1 MDLGEMARKHGDKI
15 AFLGALDQRVLC
27 WGTVD
32 DTVQMVKK
40 AIKDGARAGGK
51 FALGPSHQPIGAK
64 AENMFAMMDAIRKYG
79 TYPID
84 FDKLYTEN

>member
-1 MDLGEMARKHGDKI
+1 MARKYGDKL

-32 DTVQMVKK
+32 DTFKMVKK
-40 AIKDGARAGGK
+40 AIKDGASTGGK
-51 FALGPSHQPIGAK
+51 FALDPSHQPIGAK

-79 TYPID
+79 QYPIVI
-84 FDKLYTEN
+84 DKL